1 MKRLYISCRFN
12 GTVTTRIDVEDS
24 ATMVETANMIEQAVH
39 TAALADITRMHVE
52 DFELRF
58 ERIE

>member
-24 ATMVETANMIEQAVH
+24 ATMEETANQITTAVH
-39 TAALADITRMHVE
+39 TAALTDIKRMDVE